1 MSEINRAFDVL
12 SDPAQRRSYDEQH
25 SCRPSKQQPASGSS
39 PPTPGVARAAII
51 RRLAPIGIVAGTV
64 LLAMLVAVE
73 KKPWWELTWQFVTG
87 GLESPSAYAVNWP
100 MLIVILSVGIWAAWM
115 ARRRLGK
122 R

>member
-1 MSEINRAFDVL
+1 M
-12 SDPAQRRSYDEQH
+12 
-25 SCRPSKQQPASGSS
+25 
-39 PPTPGVARAAII
+39 PGVARAAII

-87 GLESPSAYAVNWP
+87 GLEHPSAYAVNWP
-100 MLIVILSVGIWAAWM
+100 MLIVVVSVGLRVAWVV
-115 ARRRLGK
+115 RRNLRK